1 MALKTLSA
9 LPVFADSLFADRFNR
24 IDRLFSQLTGD
35 TPVGTL
41 PAYDLQKVDDSNFLL
56 SVSVPGWKDDELEI
70 ETVGGESA
78 YFRETPRKPMPRQT
92 AVNAGFIK
100 VSAALISS
108 SVSLFLNTPKL
119 IRRSWIAAS

>member
-41 PAYDLQKVDDSNFLL
+41 PAYDLQKVD
-56 SVSVPGWKDDELEI
+56 
-70 ETVGGESA
+70 
-78 YFRETPRKPMPRQT
+78 
-92 AVNAGFIK
+92 
-100 VSAALISS
+100 
-108 SVSLFLNTPKL
+108 
-119 IRRSWIAAS
+119 

>member
-56 SVSVPGWKDDELEI
+56 SVSVPGNRNRR
-70 ETVGGESA
+70 GESA
-78 YFRETPRKPMPRQT
+78 YFRETPGNRCLDRQ
-92 AVNAGFIK
+92 
-100 VSAALISS
+100 
-108 SVSLFLNTPKL
+108 
-119 IRRSWIAAS
+119 R

>member
-70 ETVGGESA
+70 ETVGGICI
-78 YFRETPRKPMPRQT
+78 FPETPETDARQT

>member
-70 ETVGGESA
+70 ETVGESA
-78 YFRETPRKPMPRQT
+78 YFRKRQKPMPRQT